1 MLGKWLIRLR
11 GYHLLGQVSSLRCDI
26 NSQGRTETWM
36 NSMRRYAL
44 LTLGC
49 RFIQKTKKKENE

>member
-1 MLGKWLIRLR
+1 LLGKWLIRLR
-11 GYHLLGQVSSLRCDI
+11 GYDLLGRVSSLRCDI
-26 NSQGRTETWM
+26 NSQGRTEAWM
-36 NSMRRYAL
+36 NSMRRCAL